1 MGTVGKHSGTPHAY
15 NTSLFIVPSGGTYR
29 VDKTRTNT
37 FTAFN
42 EAKMPLAVGTGGDS
56 IWSDVDGDAVLETDG
71 KKLTIDANVAELG
84 AKARI
89 STDTNLLEFN
99 VGSGGLP
106 DMIVN
111 DGFVKLQRDGQEI
124 NINPSYSDTGNAIIE
139 SNDPIGLMSGNK
151 LGLLVGTDG
160 KVTIPTGNVD
170 ITKVVTAEKFVSTTG
185 ATTADAPNVH
195 MTAGGSIIK
204 STTATYSAEEVDA
217 RLAIK
222 DKLIEKLSAR
232 LDKLEKKV
240 K

>member
-1 MGTVGKHSGTPHAY
+1 MYYSCEDKINFTCTS
-15 NTSLFIVPSGGTYR
+15 NTSVAMFRVVGINTGTGG
-29 VDKTRTNT
+29 
-37 FTAFN
+37 
-42 EAKMPLAVGTGGDS
+42 GSGGDS

-89 STDTNLLEFN
+89 TTDTNSLEFN

-124 NINPSYSDTGNAIIE
+124 NLNPSYGDTGNAIIE
-139 SNDPIGLMSGNK
+139 SNDPIGLMSGSN
-151 LGLLVGTDG
+151 LGLLVKTDG
-160 KVTIPTGNVD
+160 IVGLPSIRDTVQT
-170 ITKVVTAEKFVSTTG
+170 
-185 ATTADAPNVH
+185 PNVYVD
-195 MTAGGSIIK
+195 GGGDLYK

>member
-1 MGTVGKHSGTPHAY
+1 MFRVVGINTGT
-15 NTSLFIVPSGGTYR
+15 GG
-29 VDKTRTNT
+29 
-37 FTAFN
+37 
-42 EAKMPLAVGTGGDS
+42 GSGGDS

-89 STDTNLLEFN
+89 TTDTNSLEFN

-124 NINPSYSDTGNAIIE
+124 NLNPSYGDTGNAIIE
-139 SNDPIGLMSGNK
+139 SNDPIGLMSGSK
-151 LGLLVGTDG
+151 LGLLVKTDG
-160 KVTIPTGNVD
+160 SIDMPQVYNGFNTSNGPNIYMSSDGKLHR
-170 ITKVVTAEKFVSTTG
+170 STS
-185 ATTADAPNVH
+185 AFY
-195 MTAGGSIIK
+195 
-204 STTATYSAEEVDA
+204 STEEVDKK
-217 RLAIK
+217 LAIK